1 MFDRGK
7 TDKIDAA
14 SVEITLQGGRELK
27 GRFKISADR
36 SLTEV
41 LNGPLAFVE
50 FEPFGG
56 TRILIAKSALQ
67 SIKPKE
73 VPGLPNLSTGINSNF
88 DPYAVLHIDR
98 DADAD
103 AARRAYLD
111 LSKIYHPDRFA
122 TVSLPPEVMSYL
134 AAMARRI
141 NAAYDEVQDALKRRE
156 EQAPRQEPVFT
167 KTGQT

>member
-1 MFDRGK
+1 MFDRGR
-7 TDKIDAA
+7 TDKIDA
-14 SVEITLQGGRELK
+14 SSFEITLQGGREFK
-27 GRFKISADR
+27 GKFNISADR
-36 SLTEV
+36 SLNEV

-73 VPGLPNLSTGINSNF
+73 VPAQPNLSAGLHSNF

-98 DADAD
+98 DADPE
-103 AARRAYLD
+103 AARKAYLD
-111 LSKIYHPDRFA
+111 LSKAYHPDRFA
-122 TVSLPPEVMSYL
+122 TVTLPPEVASYL

-141 NAAYDEVQDALKRRE
+141 NAAYDEVQDAIKLCEAQPPRE
-156 EQAPRQEPVFT
+156 EPVFT
-167 KTGQT
+167 KAGGA